1 MAVIDYEAVKT
12 SVGEVYKAGKE
23 FPQKEL
29 FYSVPQDKRAAK
41 AAEIMQDTINA
52 IANPFLP
59 QKISVSLWQKA
70 TQIAKVSAERI
81 ITPKLF
87 NDAITEA
94 QKQFVADN
102 VARCQ
107 QEEQAERTVIGG
119 YGYGGDEEKIAMTS
133 ALLRWT
139 YKQMGRGRMIC
150 PYLPSEDQI
159 SEFVLKNKIP
169 RDVAQKYRTV
179 IRAYL
184 NDYNFAQAE
193 NAGMSC
199 KLFNRGNRL
208 ELIVL

>member
-1 MAVIDYEAVKT
+1 MAVIDYEAVKA

-52 IANPFLP
+52 IANHFLP

-70 TQIAKVSAERI
+70 TQIAKVSAEKM

-87 NDAITEA
+87 HDAILEA
-94 QKQFVADN
+94 QKQIAADS

-107 QEEQAERTVIGG
+107 QEKQEERAVIGG
-119 YGYGGDEEKIAMTS
+119 YGDDEKIAITGM
-133 ALLRWT
+133 LLHWT
-139 YKQMGRGRMIC
+139 YKQMGRGRQIC
-150 PYLPSEDQI
+150 PYLPSEEQI
-159 SEFVLKNKIP
+159 SDFVLKNNIP
-169 RDVAQKYRTV
+169 RGVAQKYRAL

-184 NDYNFAQAE
+184 NDYNFAKAE

-199 KLFNRGNRL
+199 KLFNRGDRL
-208 ELIVL
+208 DLMVL

>member
-1 MAVIDYEAVKT
+1 MAVIDYDAVKA

-23 FPQKEL
+23 FPQKEM
-29 FYSVPQDKRAAK
+29 FFAVPQDKRAAK

-52 IANPFLP
+52 IANHFLP
-59 QKISVSLWQKA
+59 QNISVTLWQKA
-70 TQIAKVSAERI
+70 TQIAKVSAEKL

-87 NDAITEA
+87 HDAIIEA
-94 QKQFVADN
+94 QKQLAADN

-107 QEEQAERTVIGG
+107 QEKQEERAIIGG
-119 YGYGGDEEKIAMTS
+119 YGNGDEEKIAMTS

-139 YKQMGRGRMIC
+139 FKQMGRGRQIC
-150 PYLPSEDQI
+150 PYLPSEEQI
-159 SEFVLKNKIP
+159 SDFVLKNNIP
-169 RDVAQKYRTV
+169 RGVAQKYRTL

-184 NDYNFAQAE
+184 NDYNFAKAE

-199 KLFNRGNRL
+199 KLFNRGDRL

>member
-52 IANPFLP
+52 IANHFLP

-87 NDAITEA
+87 NDAIAEA

-107 QEEQAERTVIGG
+107 QEEQAERAVIGG

-150 PYLPSEDQI
+150 PYLPSE
-159 SEFVLKNKIP
+159 E
-169 RDVAQKYRTV
+169 
-179 IRAYL
+179 
-184 NDYNFAQAE
+184 
-193 NAGMSC
+193 
-199 KLFNRGNRL
+199 
-208 ELIVL
+208 

>member
-1 MAVIDYEAVKT
+1 MAVIDYEAVKA

-52 IANPFLP
+52 IANHFLP

-70 TQIAKVSAERI
+70 TQIAKVSAEKI

-107 QEEQAERTVIGG
+107 QEKQEERAVIGG

-150 PYLPSEDQI
+150 PYLPTEDQI

-184 NDYNFAQAE
+184 NDYNFAQSE

-199 KLFNRGNRL
+199 KLFNRGNKL

>member
-1 MAVIDYEAVKT
+1 MAVIDYDAVKA

-23 FPQKEL
+23 FPQKEM
-29 FYSVPQDKRAAK
+29 FFAVPQDKRAAK

-52 IANPFLP
+52 IANHFLP
-59 QKISVSLWQKA
+59 QNISVTLWQKA
-70 TQIAKVSAERI
+70 TQIAKVSAEKM

-87 NDAITEA
+87 HDAIIEA
-94 QKQFVADN
+94 QKQLAAEN

-107 QEEQAERTVIGG
+107 QEKQEERAIIGG
-119 YGYGGDEEKIAMTS
+119 YGNGDEEKIAMTS

-139 YKQMGRGRMIC
+139 FKQMGRGRQIC
-150 PYLPSEDQI
+150 PYLPSEEQI
-159 SEFVLKNKIP
+159 SDFVLKNNIP
-169 RDVAQKYRTV
+169 RGVAQKYRTL

-184 NDYNFAQAE
+184 NDYNFAKAE

-199 KLFNRGNRL
+199 KLFNRGDRL

>member
-1 MAVIDYEAVKT
+1 MAVIDYEAVKA

-41 AAEIMQDTINA
+41 AAEIMQETINA
-52 IANPFLP
+52 IANHFVP

-70 TQIAKVSAERI
+70 TQIAKVSAEKI

-107 QEEQAERTVIGG
+107 QEEQAERAVIGG

>member
-1 MAVIDYEAVKT
+1 MAVIDYEAVKA

-23 FPQKEL
+23 FPQKEM
-29 FYSVPQDKRAAK
+29 FFSVPQDKRAAK

-52 IANPFLP
+52 IANHFLP
-59 QKISVSLWQKA
+59 QNISVTLWQKA
-70 TQIAKVSAERI
+70 TQIAKVSAEKL

-87 NDAITEA
+87 HDAIIEA
-94 QKQFVADN
+94 QKQLAADN

-107 QEEQAERTVIGG
+107 QEKQEERAIIGG
-119 YGYGGDEEKIAMTS
+119 YGNEEKIAMT
-133 ALLRWT
+133 AVLLRWT

-150 PYLPSEDQI
+150 PYLPSEEQI

-184 NDYNFAQAE
+184 NDYNFAKAE
-193 NAGMSC
+193 NATMSS
-199 KLFNRGNRL
+199 KLFNRGDRL
-208 ELIVL
+208 ELMVL

>member
-1 MAVIDYEAVKT
+1 MAVIDYEAVKA

-52 IANPFLP
+52 IANHFLP

-70 TQIAKVSAERI
+70 TQRAKVAAERI

-107 QEEQAERTVIGG
+107 QEEQAERAVIGG

-193 NAGMSC
+193 NVGMSC
-199 KLFNRGNRL
+199 KLFNRGDRL

>member
-29 FYSVPQDKRAAK
+29 FFAAPQDKRAAK

-52 IANPFLP
+52 IANHFLP

-70 TQIAKVSAERI
+70 TQIAKVSAEKI
-81 ITPKLF
+81 ITTKLF
-87 NDAITEA
+87 NDAIAEA

-107 QEEQAERTVIGG
+107 QEKHEERAIVGG
-119 YGYGGDEEKIAMTS
+119 YGCGDEEKIAMTS

-150 PYLPSEDQI
+150 PYMPSEEQI

-169 RDVAQKYRTV
+169 RDVAQKHRTV

>member
-52 IANPFLP
+52 IANHFLP

-70 TQIAKVSAERI
+70 TQIAKVSAEKI

-107 QEEQAERTVIGG
+107 QEEQAERAVIGG

-139 YKQMGRGRMIC
+139 YKQMGRGRLIC

-193 NAGMSC
+193 NTGMSC
-199 KLFNRGNRL
+199 KLFNRGSRL

>member
-1 MAVIDYEAVKT
+1 MAVIDYDAVKA

-23 FPQKEL
+23 FPQKEM
-29 FYSVPQDKRAAK
+29 FFAVPQDKRAAK

-52 IANPFLP
+52 IANHFLP

-70 TQIAKVSAERI
+70 TQIAKVSAEKI

-107 QEEQAERTVIGG
+107 QEKQEERVIIGG
-119 YGYGGDEEKIAMTS
+119 YGCGGDEEKIAMTS

-159 SEFVLKNKIP
+159 SEFVLKIG
-169 RDVAQKYRTV
+169 
-179 IRAYL
+179 RAH
-184 NDYNFAQAE
+184 
-193 NAGMSC
+193 
-199 KLFNRGNRL
+199 
-208 ELIVL
+208 V

>member
-52 IANPFLP
+52 IANHFLP

-107 QEEQAERTVIGG
+107 QEEQAERAVIGG

-150 PYLPSEDQI
+150 PYLPSEEQI

-193 NAGMSC
+193 NTGMSC

>member
-1 MAVIDYEAVKT
+1 MAVIDYEAVKA

-52 IANPFLP
+52 IANHFLP

-70 TQIAKVSAERI
+70 TQIAKVSAEKI

-107 QEEQAERTVIGG
+107 QEKQEERAILGG

-133 ALLRWT
+133 SLLRWT
-139 YKQMGRGRMIC
+139 YKQMGRGRQIC
-150 PYLPSEDQI
+150 P
-159 SEFVLKNKIP
+159 
-169 RDVAQKYRTV
+169 
-179 IRAYL
+179 
-184 NDYNFAQAE
+184 
-193 NAGMSC
+193 
-199 KLFNRGNRL
+199 
-208 ELIVL
+208 

>member
-1 MAVIDYEAVKT
+1 MAVIDYEAVKA

-52 IANPFLP
+52 IANHFVP

-107 QEEQAERTVIGG
+107 QEEQAERAVIGG

-150 PYLPSEDQI
+150 PYLPSEEQI

-193 NAGMSC
+193 NTGMSC
-199 KLFNRGNRL
+199 KLFNRGSRL

>member
-1 MAVIDYEAVKT
+1 MAVIDYEAVKA

-52 IANPFLP
+52 IANHFVP

-70 TQIAKVSAERI
+70 TQIAKVSAEKI

-107 QEEQAERTVIGG
+107 QEEQAERAVIGG

-193 NAGMSC
+193 NVGMSC
-199 KLFNRGNRL
+199 KLFNRGNKL

>member
-52 IANPFLP
+52 IANHFLP

-70 TQIAKVSAERI
+70 TQIAKVSAEKI

-87 NDAITEA
+87 HDAILEA
-94 QKQFVADN
+94 QKQFAADN

-107 QEEQAERTVIGG
+107 QEKQEERAVIGG
-119 YGYGGDEEKIAMTS
+119 YGNSDEEKIAMTS

-139 YKQMGRGRMIC
+139 FKQMGRGRQIC
-150 PYLPSEDQI
+150 PYLPSEEQI
-159 SEFVLKNKIP
+159 SDFVLKNNIP
-169 RDVAQKYRTV
+169 RGVAQKYRTL

-184 NDYNFAQAE
+184 NDYNFAKAE

-199 KLFNRGNRL
+199 KLFNRGDRL
-208 ELIVL
+208 ELMVL

>member
-1 MAVIDYEAVKT
+1 MAVIDYEAVKA

-52 IANPFLP
+52 IANHFLP

-107 QEEQAERTVIGG
+107 QEEQAERAVIGG

-159 SEFVLKNKIP
+159 SEFVLNNKIP

-193 NAGMSC
+193 NVGMSC
-199 KLFNRGNRL
+199 KLFNRGNKL

>member
-1 MAVIDYEAVKT
+1 MAVIDYETVKA

-23 FPQKEL
+23 FPQKEM
-29 FYSVPQDKRAAK
+29 FFAVPQDKRAAK

-52 IANPFLP
+52 IANHFLP

-70 TQIAKVSAERI
+70 TQIAKVSAEKM

-87 NDAITEA
+87 HDAILEA
-94 QKQFVADN
+94 QKQLAADS

-107 QEEQAERTVIGG
+107 QEKQEEQAIIGG
-119 YGYGGDEEKIAMTS
+119 YGNGDEEKIAMTS

-139 YKQMGRGRMIC
+139 YKQMGRGRQIC
-150 PYLPSEDQI
+150 PYLPSEEQI
-159 SEFVLKNKIP
+159 SDFVLKNNIP
-169 RDVAQKYRTV
+169 RGVAQKYRTL

-184 NDYNFAQAE
+184 NDYNFAKAE

-199 KLFNRGNRL
+199 KLFNRGDRL
-208 ELIVL
+208 ELMVL

>member
-1 MAVIDYEAVKT
+1 MAAIDYEAVKA

-52 IANPFLP
+52 IANHFLP

-70 TQIAKVSAERI
+70 TQIAKVSAEKI

-107 QEEQAERTVIGG
+107 QEEQAERAIVGG

-193 NAGMSC
+193 NVGMSC

>member
-1 MAVIDYEAVKT
+1 MAVIDYEAVKA

-23 FPQKEL
+23 FPQKEM
-29 FYSVPQDKRAAK
+29 FFAVPQDKRAAK

-52 IANPFLP
+52 IANHFLP

-87 NDAITEA
+87 HDAILEA
-94 QKQFVADN
+94 QKQYVADN

-107 QEEQAERTVIGG
+107 QEKQEERAVIGG
-119 YGYGGDEEKIAMTS
+119 YGDDEKIAITGM
-133 ALLRWT
+133 LLHWT
-139 YKQMGRGRMIC
+139 YKQMGRGRQIC
-150 PYLPSEDQI
+150 PYLPSEEQI
-159 SEFVLKNKIP
+159 SDFVLKNNIP
-169 RDVAQKYRTV
+169 RGVAQKYRTL

-184 NDYNFAQAE
+184 NDYNFAKAE

-199 KLFNRGNRL
+199 KLFNRGDRL
-208 ELIVL
+208 ELMVL